1 MWLLFLAMICI
12 YEGNFGRNF
21 GPIIDLRAIFELR
34 CGCFSFLEKIQKL
47 YPGEKFFFWV
57 RNEIAALVAEKYPA
71 ARINETPSQPALFLY
86 AGSIL
91 FEPIPIEGRDEKF
104 TAMGRTIGF
113 RLNRRTGRTVLPD
126 LNSLPAREIAAEAVF
141 YPWDIVRLNYREL
154 QRELNLLRKRRSV
167 FVKKGGKIYPGAQ
180 VVTEKGPVFIDQGAE
195 VRPGSVVEGP
205 CYIGPGTIVDG
216 AFVRPGCS
224 FGPQCRIGGEVEEC
238 VFQGYANKHHAGFL
252 GHSFVGEWVN
262 LGALTTNSDLKNNY
276 QPVRVT
282 IGARKFETGMVKLG
296 CFIGDHVKT
305 SIGTLLPTGAVLGT
319 FANWFESGLTPKF
332 LPSFAW
338 GKKRRW
344 RRKELVECA
353 QRVMARRGVTMSP
366 VYEQLLLQIYER
378 SR

>member
-1 MWLLFLAMICI
+1 MICI
-12 YEGNFGRNF
+12 YEGNSGRNF

-34 CGCFSFLEKIQKL
+34 CGCFSLLEKIQKL
-47 YPGEKFFFWV
+47 YPGEEFFFWV
-57 RNEIAALVAEKYPA
+57 RKEIAALVAEKYPA
-71 ARINETPSQPALFLY
+71 ARINEAPSQPALFLY
-86 AGSIL
+86 AGAIL
-91 FEPIPIEGRDEKF
+91 FEPIPIAGPEEKF
-104 TAMGRTIGF
+104 TAKGRTIGF
-113 RLNRRTGRTVLPD
+113 RLNRHTGRTVLPD
-126 LNSLPAREIAAEAVF
+126 LKRLPAREIAAEAVF
-141 YPWDIVRLNYREL
+141 YPWDIVRLNYQEL
-154 QRELNLLRKRRSV
+154 QRELNSVRKRRSV

-180 VVTEKGPVFIDQGAE
+180 VVTEKGPVFLDQGAE

-205 CYIGPGTIVDG
+205 CYIGPRTIVDG

-276 QPVRVT
+276 QPVRVK
-282 IGARKFETGMVKLG
+282 IGARKFDTGMVKLG

-319 FANWFESGLTPKF
+319 FANWFESGLTPKI

-344 RRKELVECA
+344 RRKELMECA